1 MMSQGFDI
9 LLNAVPDPTL
19 PVPGKVEVVEAV
31 GAWTSY
37 RLSYGLN
44 IQEGDLPLL
53 NDARIG
59 PESELA
65 VRVPNGDAVEILVNG
80 PVTEQRI
87 EVVTGG
93 EGSSVEVCGGDKTV
107 AMARESK
114 IKVWPTTTDAAA
126 LMEILG
132 AHALTPDVTL
142 TSTVA
147 HDETRNALTQRETDL
162 AFVRRIARRNG
173 CWFWLTYDPLLGL
186 ATAHVKR
193 PPVDGLPAATLV
205 VNGEGRNLD
214 TASIAWN
221 TERTASV
228 AATSLDVRTLQ
239 DMTGDVERSPL
250 TGLASQA
257 LADIAPAVRKS
268 RLTLPVDD
276 AGDLIVRS
284 EAALIDAGW
293 CVSATVTAKYSVLGK
308 VLRAHTLVELG
319 GVGSRHSGKYLVERV
334 EHRIDA
340 DDHVMH
346 ARLIRNGWN

>member
-1 MMSQGFDI
+1 MSQGFDI
-9 LLNAVPDPTL
+9 LPNAVPDPTL

-31 GAWTSY
+31 GAWTTY

-44 IQEGDLPLL
+44 IQDGDLPLL
-53 NDARIG
+53 NDARLG

-80 PVTEQRI
+80 PVIEQRI
-87 EVVTGG
+87 DLVTGG
-93 EGSSVEVCGGDKTV
+93 EGSFVHVGGADKTV
-107 AMARESK
+107 AMARESR

-126 LMEILG
+126 LLEILG
-132 AHALTPDVTL
+132 THALTPDVSL
-142 TSTVA
+142 PTSVA
-147 HDETRNALTQRETDL
+147 HDETRNALTQREPDL

-173 CWFWLTYDPLLGL
+173 CWFWLSYDPLLGL
-186 ATAHVKR
+186 ATAHIKR
-193 PPVDGLPAATLV
+193 PPVDGTPAATLV
-205 VNGEGRNLD
+205 LNGEGRNLE

-221 TERTASV
+221 TERATSV
-228 AATSLDVRTLQ
+228 ASTTLDVRTLE
-239 DMTGDVERSPL
+239 DMNGDVERSPL
-250 TGLASQA
+250 TGLASLA
-257 LADIAPAVRKS
+257 LSEIAPAVRRS
-268 RLTLPVDD
+268 RLSLPVDD
-276 AGDLIVRS
+276 AGDLIVRG
-284 EAALIDAGW
+284 EAALIESGW
-293 CVSATVTAKYSVLGK
+293 FVSATVTAKYSVLRK